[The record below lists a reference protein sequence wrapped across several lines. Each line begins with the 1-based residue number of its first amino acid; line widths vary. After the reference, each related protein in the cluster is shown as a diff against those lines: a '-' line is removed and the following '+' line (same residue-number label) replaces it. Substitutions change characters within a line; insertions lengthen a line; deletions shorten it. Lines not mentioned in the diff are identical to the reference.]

1 MRTHEYGR
9 AGVCCLL
16 AAAVTLS
23 GCATPR
29 PEPGLACNLYAR
41 TIRALPPPP
50 PPIGTETQVTR
61 AVQAKASDA
70 TLRVASLQAQIAQS
84 FEDRQAM
91 KRDRRPLKPPPVP
104 LPPGQPAPPP
114 PPPAPSYD
122 VLVLS
127 AGGQYGAYGS
137 GFLKGWGD
145 RADLQP
151 NRPDIDM
158 ITGVSTGAM
167 MAAYVYLGS
176 SDDQAT
182 RAKYDALLKIQY
194 TTLRNDDVIRA
205 RSPFELLWSNAVYD
219 STPLRNRIAGLITDD
234 FLDEIVAEAEHSRRL
249 LFVGA
254 VNADSGLFEHF
265 DLIAI
270 ARDRSHDRRAC
281 FSAAILASAAIPV
294 VFNPVFINGQMYID
308 GGARQHAF
316 FLAQAASVMPK
327 ATKTLY
333 GILHGDLRVQEQRT
347 RNDLIG
353 VVTRTS
359 SIATDQLLLDS
370 AYYVDAEAA
379 RLGYRTRW
387 TAAANTSCPGGADDD
402 MFSPAMGLCLWNAGL
417 ARARDD
423 PNPWKSLPDAG
434 GR

>member
-1 MRTHEYGR
+1 MRINESNW
-9 AGVCCLL
+9 AGVCFLL
-16 AAAVTLS
+16 AAAATLA

-29 PEPGLACNLYAR
+29 PDPGIACNLYTR
-41 TIRALPPPP
+41 TSHAQPPP
-50 PPIGTETQVTR
+50 PPIGPAQQGARTVHDTPRV
-61 AVQAKASDA
+61 A
-70 TLRVASLQAQIAQS
+70 TLRALSLQAQIEQN
-84 FEDRQAM
+84 FKDRQAV

-104 LPPGQPAPPP
+104 IPPSEPAPPP
-114 PPPAPSYD
+114 VAPSYE

-145 RADLQP
+145 REDLRP

-176 SDDQAT
+176 SDDRT
-182 RAKYDALLKIQY
+182 MRAKYDTLLRGQY
-194 TTLRNDDVIRA
+194 TNLRNEDVIRV
-205 RSPFELLWSNAVYD
+205 RSPIELLWSNSIYD
-219 STPLRNRIAGLITDD
+219 STPLRTRIAEFVTEDLLND
-234 FLDEIVAEAEHSRRL
+234 IVSEAELSRRL

-270 ARDRSHDRRAC
+270 AKDHSHDRRGC

-294 VFNPVFINGQMYID
+294 VFNPVFVNGQMYID

-316 FLAQAASVMPK
+316 FLTEAASVLPNT
-327 ATKTLY
+327 TKNLY
-333 GILHGDLRVQEQRT
+333 GILHGDLKVPEQRT
-347 RNDLIG
+347 NNHLIG
-353 VVTRTS
+353 LVSRAS

-370 AYYVDAEAA
+370 AYYVDAEAK
-379 RLGYRTRW
+379 RLGYRVRW
-387 TAAANTSCPGGADDD
+387 TGATNSYCPIGANDD
-402 MFSPAMGLCLWNAGL
+402 MFSPALGLCLWDVGH

-423 PNPWKSLPDAG
+423 PSPWKELANVG
-434 GR
+434 TR

>member
-1 MRTHEYGR
+1 MRTHDCGR
-9 AGVCCLL
+9 AGACCLL
-16 AAAVTLS
+16 AVAMTLS

-29 PEPGLACNLYAR
+29 PDPGLACNLYAR
-41 TIRALPPPP
+41 TTRALPPPP
-50 PPIGTETQVTR
+50 PPTGSETQATR
-61 AVQAKASDA
+61 TVQAKASDA
-70 TLRVASLQAQIAQS
+70 TLRASSLQAQIEQS
-84 FEDRQAM
+84 YKDRQAV
-91 KRDRRPLKPPPVP
+91 KRDRRPLKLPPVP
-104 LPPGQPAPPP
+104 VPPGQPAP

-127 AGGQYGAYGS
+127 AGGQFGAYGS

-176 SDDQAT
+176 SDEPAV
-182 RAKYDALLKIQY
+182 RAKYDALLKDQY
-194 TTLRNDDVIRA
+194 TTLRNDDVIRV
-205 RSPFELLWSNAVYD
+205 RSAVELLWSNSVYD
-219 STPLRNRIAGLITDD
+219 STPLRTRISALITDD
-234 FLDEIVAEAEHSRRL
+234 LLTDLVAEAERSRRL

-316 FLAQAASVMPK
+316 FLAQAAAVMPS

-333 GILHGDLRVQEQRT
+333 GILHGDLRVQEQQT
-347 RNDLIG
+347 KNHLIG

-387 TAAANTSCPGGADDD
+387 TAAANTNCPGGADDD
-402 MFSPAMGLCLWNAGL
+402 MFSPAAGLCLWNAGH

-423 PNPWKSLPDAG
+423 PNPWKRLPDVG
-434 GR
+434 VR